1 MKYSLLLF
9 ALIVFRSWGLEPICD
24 HYELST
30 ETFYQVYD
38 LIPSLIGL
46 AALKIATGKLQIK
59 WQRIVLDFML
69 AVLWADVFD
78 RILGHTEWR
87 ITDWLIIVFFG
98 LAILKHT
105 LLKKYS

>member
-1 MKYSLLLF
+1 LKYAALLF
-9 ALIVFRSWGLEPICD
+9 ALIVFRSWGLESLG
-24 HYELST
+24 LST
-30 ETFYQVYD
+30 ERFYQVYD

-46 AALKIATGKLQIK
+46 AALKIAAGKLDIK

-87 ITDWLIIVFFG
+87 MTDWLIIVFFG

-105 LLKKYS
+105 LLKKYTK

>member
-1 MKYSLLLF
+1 MKYASLIF
-9 ALIVFRSWGLEPICD
+9 ALVVFRSWGLESLG
-24 HYELST
+24 LST
-30 ETFYQVYD
+30 ERFYQVYD

-46 AALKIATGKLQIK
+46 AALKIATSKLQIK